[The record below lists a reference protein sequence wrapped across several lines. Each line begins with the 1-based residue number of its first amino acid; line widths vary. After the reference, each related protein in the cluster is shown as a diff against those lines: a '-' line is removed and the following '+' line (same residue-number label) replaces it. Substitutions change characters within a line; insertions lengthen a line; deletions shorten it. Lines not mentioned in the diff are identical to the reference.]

1 MQQGPVLVCVSAD
14 LSGESDG
21 LGVPAFNRFVMQSA
35 FNKVSP
41 LNCRSS
47 IHSAL
52 ISISRPEKLL
62 NKGLSQGQRE
72 NCSSLRAHISL
83 LPLDLFFTAMIYR
96 MTRSSSVL
104 AQSLLKCGEKPES
117 LTHLDKR
124 SSPFGRLSQKA
135 AKGYF
140 KATLWL
146 LDLQQVHD
154 EINREKILALI
165 TVVLA
170 VAPLLVAGGPR
181 LRTRA

>member
-124 SSPFGRLSQKA
+124 SSPFGRLSQVKPLECSISR
-135 AKGYF
+135 KKRQKVILRRRFGFLTFNKCTTRSIVKRY
-140 KATLWL
+140 L
-146 LDLQQVHD
+146 L
-154 EINREKILALI
+154 
-165 TVVLA
+165 
-170 VAPLLVAGGPR
+170 
-181 LRTRA
+181 